1 MHQPRV
7 LRPAVR
13 RLVLL
18 AAMAAMLATAAGPA
32 AHPVP
37 AAAATTA
44 TASSIEGQL
53 LAWVN
58 DARAQRGLRALR
70 TNTAIVDFAGS
81 RAAHMAS
88 TGVMAFPSC
97 LSCSLTNAGIQYYNY
112 GEIISWSSYNW
123 GSEAAQSIFNGW
135 KQSSSHWAKLM
146 SSTFNYIGIGI
157 AYASSTGRTWSS
169 ADLTESKDRTKPWT
183 KMSSCS
189 SSSGTTVSW
198 TWSGADYPLQT
209 HTAWLK
215 NYDVQYRVDD
225 GAWATIRSATT
236 AKSLSLTDRAGGH
249 WYSLRVRAR
258 DNAGNTSAYSPEMR
272 IWVR

>member
-1 MHQPRV
+1 MQPPRA

-13 RLVLL
+13 RLVLAASL
-18 AAMAAMLATAAGPA
+18 AAIVASGFGPGAHLA
-32 AHPVP
+32 PV
-37 AAAATTA
+37 AATTA
-44 TASSIEGQL
+44 TADSIEAQL
-53 LAWVN
+53 LTWVN

-70 TNTAIVDFAGS
+70 TNTAIVAFSGS

-88 TGVMAFPSC
+88 TNVMAFPSC

-112 GEIISWSSYNW
+112 GEIISWSSYTW
-123 GSEAAQSIFNGW
+123 GTEAAQSIFNGW

-146 SSTFNYIGIGI
+146 SSTLNYIGIGI

-183 KMSSCS
+183 KMASCS
-189 SSSGTTVSW
+189 TNGTTVSW

-225 GAWATIRSATT
+225 GAWTTIRSATT
-236 AKSLSLTDRAGGH
+236 AKSLSLTGRAGGH
-249 WYSLRVRAR
+249 WYGLRIRAR
-258 DNAGNTSAYSPEMR
+258 DNAGNTSAYSAEMR
-272 IWVR
+272 VWVR